1 MTFKTFSSLCSP
13 RTMQHAVGIKLHN
26 FGLLTFIY
34 LYSVYI
40 YIYIY
45 IIQIDTHIYIYI
57 YIYIHNTYI
66 YTHFKK
72 GVLKNFRPATLL
84 EVSPCNT
91 CKIFKNCFCYKLQ
104 NTSGGCFCLAIVLV
118 LLPSR
123 QLGVLTQVRSVLGIN
138 KFRYTW
144 LGQISIILRA
154 LVTS

>member
-57 YIYIHNTYI
+57 YIYIIHI
-66 YTHFKK
+66 YTHISKK
-72 GVLKNFRPATLL
+72 VFSKTSDLQLYWKCLPAILAKFLRTAFVINYRTPLVAASVWLL
-84 EVSPCNT
+84 YW
-91 CKIFKNCFCYKLQ
+91 FCYQ
-104 NTSGGCFCLAIVLV
+104 AVSWVC
-118 LLPSR
+118 
-123 QLGVLTQVRSVLGIN
+123 
-138 KFRYTW
+138 
-144 LGQISIILRA
+144 
-154 LVTS
+154 